1 MEVKDLRV
9 GLEIHQLDL
18 LFSRKLKADTKA
30 AGIDEVTMMHGWII
44 RYLYEH
50 QKKDVYQR
58 DLEQHFSIRRSTVT
72 GIIQL
77 MEKKGYICRESVKQ
91 DARLKRVRLTPKG
104 ISTHEEIE
112 EMIARMESHILRGIK
127 EEDMNI
133 FYKVLR
139 QIRENVAEEE
149 TYDSDD
155 IR

>member
-50 QKKDVYQR
+50 QDEDVYQR
-58 DLEQHFSIRRSTVT
+58 DLEQNFSIRRSTVT

-112 EMIARMESHILRGIK
+112 EMISRMENHILRGIEK
-127 EEDMNI
+127 EDMNI
-133 FYKVLR
+133 FYKVLY

-149 TYDSDD
+149 NDD
-155 IR
+155 PNIIA